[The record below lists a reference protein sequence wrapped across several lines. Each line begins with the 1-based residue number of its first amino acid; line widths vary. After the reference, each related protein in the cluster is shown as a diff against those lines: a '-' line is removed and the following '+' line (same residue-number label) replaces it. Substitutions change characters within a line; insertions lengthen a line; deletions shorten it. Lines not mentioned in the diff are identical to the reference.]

1 MSVPQRQAGGEK
13 LWDDLDAETFGD
25 HDGSAALSNWAE
37 QAKAFEAEMQAMRK
51 AGGGKLPGEP
61 VGNKDMFGAAFSEAP
76 DVAPAL
82 TGQEDAEELAQRA
95 RARGAPS
102 SGGGGSQARAAAAAP
117 TTGGRRPLARAAV
130 VLPRPAGR
138 GAGPLRGHAD
148 APVVPGGLLR

>member
-1 MSVPQRQAGGEK
+1 MSVPQRQAGSEK

-51 AGGGKLPGEP
+51 AGGGKLPGEA
-61 VGNKDMFGAAFSEAP
+61 VGTKDMFGAAFSEAP

-95 RARGAPS
+95 RA
-102 SGGGGSQARAAAAAP
+102 AAALSP
-117 TTGGRRPLARAAV
+117 PPPSLFSLA
-130 VLPRPAGR
+130 G
-138 GAGPLRGHAD
+138 
-148 APVVPGGLLR
+148 

>member
-1 MSVPQRQAGGEK
+1 MA
-13 LWDDLDAETFGD
+13 
-25 HDGSAALSNWAE
+25 
-37 QAKAFEAEMQAMRK
+37 
-51 AGGGKLPGEP
+51 LPGEP

-95 RARGAPS
+95 RSGCRAPG

-138 GAGPLRGHAD
+138 GAGPLRSHPD
-148 APVVPGGLLR
+148 APVVPGGLLRR